1 MPAAFLAPS
10 RRDWLIFFF
19 MLIMVPL
26 AGEPKIHPFTG
37 DFESFR
43 VSFGSPV
50 FLLFLLWL
58 QAFPRLFTGF
68 MAGLAVMFFRTWL
81 DVSFGGAIFADAL
94 YSHIPNF
101 FYYFFYAFFFALP
114 KVETNSIYKLALI
127 VAFWAVVAE
136 VFASIAEL
144 AAMNLMAAGKH
155 MEFTSGM
162 LLRLIYIAIL
172 RCFFILSFFFLFQLY
187 TTEVRLDRKTKESRR
202 LTLLISGLY
211 EEVFQLRAT
220 FKHAEEA
227 THDCYQ
233 IYKSISGQSTSIT
246 RQEAAQEMLRV
257 AGMVHDIKK
266 ETQRIYAALSELTV
280 NKHVEDYLL
289 PESILNLLIHTE
301 ERYALQLNKN
311 IRFSYQVSPLLPPL
325 HVFTLLS
332 LLGNLAANAIEA
344 IKERGII
351 IISFDEENDQ
361 LLLKVQN
368 TGSFISPRRLQQV
381 CRPGYTTKFDS
392 EGRASSGV
400 GLSYVQQQAQ
410 ALGGSFQ
417 IESDGREWVCCRLR
431 IPLSALRQQP
441 RTENSPLP
449 SLKEAALR
457 DAARA
462 ALEEEQQENNA
473 KGEFL

>member
-1 MPAAFLAPS
+1 MPAALSAPT
-10 RRDWLIFFF
+10 RRDWLIFFS

-37 DFESFR
+37 DFENFR

-58 QAFPRLFTGF
+58 RPFPRLFTGI
-68 MAGLAVMFFRTWL
+68 MAGLSVMLFRTWL
-81 DVSFGGAIFADAL
+81 DVSFAGLPFSEAL
-94 YSHIPNF
+94 YPHIPNF

-114 KVETNSIYKLALI
+114 RVETSSIYKLALI

-144 AAMNLMAAGKH
+144 AAMNLMANGRH

-187 TTEVRLDRKTKESRR
+187 TTEMRLDRKTKESRR
-202 LTLLISGLY
+202 LTLLIAGLY

-220 FKHAEEA
+220 FRHAEEA

-233 IYKSISGQSTSIT
+233 IYKNIYGENTNIT

-289 PESILNLLIHTE
+289 PESILKILIHTE
-301 ERYALQLNKN
+301 EKYAQQLGKD
-311 IRFSYQVSPLLPPL
+311 IRFSSQVSPLLPPL

-332 LLGNLAANAIEA
+332 LLGNLAANAVEA
-344 IKERGII
+344 IRERGVVII
-351 IISFDEENDQ
+351 AFDEENDQ
-361 LLLKVQN
+361 LLIKVQN
-368 TGSFISPRRLQQV
+368 TGSFISPRRLKQV

-392 EGRASSGV
+392 QGRASSGV
-400 GLSYVQQQAQ
+400 GLSYVQQQAR
-410 ALGGSFQ
+410 ALGGTFT
-417 IESDGREWVCCRLR
+417 IDSDGREWVTCQLRL
-431 IPLSALRQQP
+431 PLSALRQQSRP
-441 RTENSPLP
+441 ETGPLP
-449 SLKEAALR
+449 TLQAAALR

-462 ALEEEQQENNA
+462 ALKEENGQHQ
-473 KGEFL
+473 

>member
-1 MPAAFLAPS
+1 MLSALRAPS
-10 RRDWLIFFF
+10 RRDWLIFFS
-19 MLIMVPL
+19 MLVMVPL

-37 DFESFR
+37 DFASFR

-58 QAFPRLFTGF
+58 QAFPRLFTGI
-68 MAGLAVMFFRTWL
+68 MAGLAVMLFRTWL
-81 DVSFGGAIFADAL
+81 DVSFAGVPFSPAL

-114 KVETNSIYKLALI
+114 KVETSSIYKLALI
-127 VAFWAVVAE
+127 IAFWAVVAE

-144 AAMNLMAAGKH
+144 AAMNMMAAGRH
-155 MEFTSGM
+155 MEFTTGM
-162 LLRLIYIAIL
+162 LLRLIYIAVL

-187 TTEVRLDRKTKESRR
+187 TTEMRLDRKTKESRR

-211 EEVFQLRAT
+211 EEVFQLKAT
-220 FKHAEEA
+220 FRHAEEA

-233 IYKSISGQSTSIT
+233 VYKSISGESTSMT
-246 RQEAAQEMLRV
+246 RQEAAQEILRV

-289 PESILNLLIHTE
+289 PESILQLLIHTE
-301 ERYALQLNKN
+301 EKYAERLGKD
-311 IRFSYQVSPLLPPL
+311 IHFSSQVSPLLPSL

-332 LLGNLAANAIEA
+332 LLGNLASNAVEA
-344 IKERGII
+344 IKEQGLI
-351 IISFDEENDQ
+351 IISFDEENDY

-368 TGSFISPRRLQQV
+368 TGSFISPRRLSQV

-392 EGRASSGV
+392 QGRASSGV
-400 GLSYVQQQAQ
+400 GLSYVQQQA
-410 ALGGSFQ
+410 ASLGGTFT
-417 IESDGREWVCCRLR
+417 IESDGREWVACRLR
-431 IPLSALRQQP
+431 LPLSALRQQP
-441 RTENSPLP
+441 HPEVSPLP
-449 SLKEAALR
+449 TLREAALR

-462 ALEEEQQENNA
+462 ALEEEKEA
-473 KGEFL
+473 HEKGDSL

>member
-1 MPAAFLAPS
+1 MPAALRAPS

-19 MLIMVPL
+19 MLILVPL

-37 DFESFR
+37 DFAAFR

-58 QAFPRLFTGF
+58 QAFPRLFTGI
-68 MAGLAVMFFRTWL
+68 MAGLAVMLFRTWL
-81 DVSFGGAIFADAL
+81 DVSFGGAPFSPSL

-114 KVETNSIYKLALI
+114 KVETSSIYKLALI
-127 VAFWAVVAE
+127 ISFWAVVAE

-144 AAMNLMAAGKH
+144 AAMNTMAAGRH

-162 LLRLIYIAIL
+162 LLRLVYIAIL

-187 TTEVRLDRKTKESRR
+187 TTEMRLDRKTKESRR

-233 IYKSISGQSTSIT
+233 IYRSISGENVGMT

-266 ETQRIYAALSELTV
+266 ETQRIYAALSQLTV

-289 PESILNLLIHTE
+289 PESILKLLIHTE
-301 ERYALQLNKN
+301 EHYAQQLGKEV
-311 IRFSYQVSPLLPPL
+311 RFSYQVSPLLPPL

-332 LLGNLAANAIEA
+332 LLGNLAANAVEA
-344 IKERGII
+344 IKEQGVIM
-351 IISFDEENDQ
+351 ISFDEENEQ

-368 TGSFISPRRLQQV
+368 TGSYISPRRLKQV

-400 GLSYVQQQAQ
+400 GLSYVEQQAQ

-417 IESDGREWVCCRLR
+417 IDSDGREWVACLLRL
-431 IPLSALRQQP
+431 PLSALRQQP
-441 RTENSPLP
+441 RVESSPLP
-449 SLKEAALR
+449 TLREAALR

-462 ALEEEQQENNA
+462 ALEEEQQEKNA
-473 KGEFL
+473 KGDLL